1 MCALVLD
8 QTLVCIWLRGNVGDR
23 LFDCDREISMLSN
36 LIHGDVCTAVD
47 GIGLLVRNLNAE
59 LFFDGHDYLY
69 CVQAV

>member
-23 LFDCDREISMLSN
+23 LFDCDREISILSN
-36 LIHGDVCTAVD
+36 LNQRGVCTAVD

-59 LFFDGHDYLY
+59 LFLDGHDYLY